1 MEEKGSPT
9 LARALCLLQLPEPT
23 YLGLNSIRVSA
34 YTDGVLGGGAVWVS
48 GVANQQGLGTRAILS
63 LDPKR
68 ALPPLRPES
77 HEQSPEPVPI
87 CCFLEQSLFAS
98 RLLEHLSLGRFNE
111 FLPSSDGHRL
121 S

>member
-1 MEEKGSPT
+1 M
-9 LARALCLLQLPEPT
+9 A
-23 YLGLNSIRVSA
+23 
-34 YTDGVLGGGAVWVS
+34 

-63 LDPKR
+63 LDPER